1 MGGLRQVNEGFKYF
15 SFCLFSSIYHS
26 TRWSYDDPNNPT
38 APEYNIY
45 TALSAKWTL
54 VAFAGLYLLHCL
66 AIVGV
71 KLLTS
76 EPFKQAGS
84 WFQKAIHV
92 ITCSNIP
99 TMYRDWDHEDVTVK
113 EYRRRYKRTEM
124 EMGCLLLINT
134 VFSLVLLGPLWYT
147 GQ

>member
-1 MGGLRQVNEGFKYF
+1 M
-15 SFCLFSSIYHS
+15 
-26 TRWSYDDPNNPT
+26 T
-38 APEYNIY
+38 
-45 TALSAKWTL
+45 AKWTL

-76 EPFKQAGS
+76 KEFREGGFR
-84 WFQKAIHV
+84 FQKAIHV

-99 TMYRDWDHEDVTVK
+99 TPYRDWDHEDVTV
-113 EYRRRYKRTEM
+113 EEHRRRYKRTEK
-124 EMGCLLLINT
+124 EMGCLLLVNT

>member
-1 MGGLRQVNEGFKYF
+1 M
-15 SFCLFSSIYHS
+15 
-26 TRWSYDDPNNPT
+26 T
-38 APEYNIY
+38 
-45 TALSAKWTL
+45 AKWTL
-54 VAFAGLYLLHCL
+54 FAFAGLYLLHCL

-99 TMYRDWDHEDVTVK
+99 TMYRDWDHEDVSV
-113 EYRRRYKRTEM
+113 EEHRRRYKRTET
-124 EMGCLLLINT
+124 EMGCLLLVNT

-147 GQ
+147 GQLSEYFQ